1 LTVSTEPSG
10 ASELARF
17 VEQAPPRE
25 QDIEQEWRALRG
37 KDKPTLAECIEQTR
51 ADQPLSFASFVPE
64 PPQRVYDQ
72 MVEDSKTTCRLCG
85 GKGKRPTTQQEAD
98 ALGVQFYPG
107 VVPDLPLDE
116 RQDCNGCQGSGREP
130 AFGAGW
136 YEWRLEHWGSKW
148 DASFNGPMGAICAED
163 ADVELTVETQGV
175 TNAQS
180 VVIYK
185 FDTAWSPP
193 VEAVK
198 AMSYQFPEL
207 SFRLRFAEAG
217 NGIAGQVDFIS
228 GLCVEETELE
238 VDEVLAPEE
247 MWF

>member
-1 LTVSTEPSG
+1 MSDSINCMVFPTFPSTLI
-10 ASELARF
+10 A
-17 VEQAPPRE
+17 
-25 QDIEQEWRALRG
+25 
-37 KDKPTLAECIEQTR
+37 
-51 ADQPLSFASFVPE
+51 
-64 PPQRVYDQ
+64 
-72 MVEDSKTTCRLCG
+72 
-85 GKGKRPTTQQEAD
+85 
-98 ALGVQFYPG
+98 
-107 VVPDLPLDE
+107 
-116 RQDCNGCQGSGREP
+116 QDCNGCQGSGRWRATLLSVP
-130 AFGAGW
+130 AGMSDGD
-136 YEWRLEHWGSKW
+136 LEHWGSKW
-148 DASFNGPMGAICAED
+148 DASFNGPSGSHLRRGRGCSR
-163 ADVELTVETQGV
+163 LTVETQRGV

-228 GLCVEETELE
+228 GVRIEETELE